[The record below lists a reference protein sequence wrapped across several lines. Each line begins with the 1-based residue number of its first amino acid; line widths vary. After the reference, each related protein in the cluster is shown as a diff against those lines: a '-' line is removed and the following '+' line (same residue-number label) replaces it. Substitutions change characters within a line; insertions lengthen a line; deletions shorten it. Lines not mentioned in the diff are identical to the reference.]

1 MPVEG
6 ATDDLGAMSLI
17 ALEEHYAW
25 DPASEGNVV
34 ATWLRSNNHVGYERL
49 YDRGP
54 LRLEQMDAAGIDFQI
69 LSLFD
74 PGVQDETDVPRAID
88 LARRANDDL
97 AESVRAN
104 PSRFGGFA
112 TLATQDP
119 DAATAELERAVTE
132 LGLVGGLINGHCQ
145 GRYLDEPAYGPLFA
159 RAESLGAP
167 IYLHP
172 TTPHPAVMEAWFAPY
187 VSDGM
192 HLASWGF
199 AAETGTHVLRLIY
212 SGLFDKFPKLQMIIG
227 HLGEMLPFAA
237 YRIDRYY
244 GLGGGGASSRELQ
257 HLPSEYLRSNF
268 YVTTSGNFSPP
279 SFACT
284 LDVMGTDR
292 VMFSVDYPMDD
303 NQTGAEFMAAYPM
316 DGAVRRKVGSE
327 NAIRLFGGLIPA
339 TIGAS

>member
-1 MPVEG
+1 
-6 ATDDLGAMSLI
+6 MSLI

-25 DPASEGNVV
+25 DPASTGNVV
-34 ATWLRSNNHVGYERL
+34 ATWLESNNPVGHARL

-74 PGVQDETDVPRAID
+74 PGVQDETDVVTAID

-97 AESVRAN
+97 AESVRGN
-104 PSRFGGFA
+104 PDRFGGFA

-119 DAATAELERAVTE
+119 DAAATELERAVTE

-145 GRYLDEPAYGPLFA
+145 GRYLDDPAYERMFG
-159 RAESLGAP
+159 RAEELGVP

-172 TTPHPAVMEAWFAPY
+172 TTPHRAVMDAWFAPY
-187 VSDGM
+187 VDDGL

-199 AAETGTHVLRLIY
+199 GVETGTHVLRLIY
-212 SGLFDKFPKLQMIIG
+212 SGLFDKFPALQMIIG

-244 GLGGGGASSRELQ
+244 GLGGTGSKDRLQ
-257 HLPSEYLRSNF
+257 HLPSDYLRNNF
-268 YVTTSGNFSPP
+268 HITTSGNFCPRA
-279 SFACT
+279 FACT
-284 LDVMGTDR
+284 LDVMGADR

-303 NQTGAEFMAAYPM
+303 NQTGAEFMASYPM
-316 DGAVRRKVGSE
+316 DDATRRKVSSE
-327 NAIRLFGGLIPA
+327 NAVRLFGDRIPA
-339 TIGAS
+339 ALGG

>member
-1 MPVEG
+1 
-6 ATDDLGAMSLI
+6 MSLI

-25 DPASEGNVV
+25 DPASADNVV
-34 ATWLRSNNHVGYERL
+34 GTWLKSNNDLAYQRL

-74 PGVQDETDVPRAID
+74 PGVQEMSDVASAID

-97 AESVRAN
+97 AETVRKN

-119 DAATAELERAVTE
+119 GAAANELERAVDQ
-132 LGLVGGLINGHCQ
+132 LGLVGALINGRTE
-145 GRYLDEPAYGPLFA
+145 GRYLDDPAYEDLFA
-159 RAESLGAP
+159 CAERMNAP

-172 TTPHPAVMEAWFAPY
+172 TTPHPAVMQAWFDPY
-187 VSDGM
+187 VDDGL

-199 AAETGTHVLRLIY
+199 AAEAGTHVLRLIY
-212 SGLFDKFPKLQMIIG
+212 SGLFDKFPRLQMIIG

-244 GLGGGGASSRELQ
+244 GLGGTGARKLQ
-257 HLPSEYLRSNF
+257 RLPSEYLRSNF
-268 YVTTSGNFSPP
+268 HVTTSGNFCPAA
-279 SFACT
+279 FACT
-284 LDVMGTDR
+284 LEVMGVER

-303 NQTGAEFMAAYPM
+303 NLTGAEFLSSYPM
-316 DGAVRRKVGSE
+316 DDAARRKVASE
-327 NAIRLFGGLIPA
+327 NAIRLFGDRIPA
-339 TIGAS
+339 QFG

>member
-1 MPVEG
+1 
-6 ATDDLGAMSLI
+6 MSLI

-25 DPASEGNVV
+25 DPASAGNVV
-34 ATWLRSNNHVGYERL
+34 ATWLQTNDPDAHARL

-54 LRLEQMDAAGIDFQI
+54 LRIEQMDAAGIDFQI

-74 PGVQDETDVPRAID
+74 PGVQDETDTAQAID

-97 AESVRAN
+97 AETVRAN
-104 PSRFGGFA
+104 PHRFGGFA
-112 TLATQDP
+112 TLATQEP

-145 GRYLDEPAYGPLFA
+145 GRYLDDPAYEQLFA
-159 RAESLGAP
+159 CAESLDAP

-187 VSDGM
+187 VDDGM

-199 AAETGTHVLRLIY
+199 AAETGTHVLRLVY
-212 SGLFDKFPKLQMIIG
+212 SGLFDKFPGLQMIIG

-244 GLGGGGASSRELQ
+244 GLGGSGPSKSGLQ
-257 HLPSEYLRSNF
+257 RKPSEYFTTNF
-268 YVTTSGNFSPP
+268 HVTTSGNFCPP

-284 LDVMGTDR
+284 LEVMGADR

-303 NQTGAEFMAAYPM
+303 NQTGADFMASYPM
-316 DGAVRRKVGSE
+316 DDATRRMVSAD
-327 NAIRLFGGLIPA
+327 NAIRLFGDRIPKE
-339 TIGAS
+339 IGPR

>member
-1 MPVEG
+1 
-6 ATDDLGAMSLI
+6 MSLI

-25 DPASEGNVV
+25 DPASDGNVV
-34 ATWLRSNNHVGYERL
+34 ATWLRSNNEVAYQRL

-74 PGVQDETDVPRAID
+74 PGVQDETDVARAVD
-88 LARRANDDL
+88 MARRANDDL
-97 AESVRAN
+97 AETVRAT

-119 DAATAELERAVTE
+119 DAAAAEFRRAVTE

-145 GRYLDEPAYGPLFA
+145 GRYLDDPAYEELFA
-159 RAESLGAP
+159 CAEETGAP
-167 IYLHP
+167 VYLHP

-187 VSDGM
+187 VDDGL

-212 SGLFDKFPKLQMIIG
+212 SGLFDKFPRLQMIIG

-237 YRIDRYY
+237 YRVDRYY
-244 GLGGGGASSRELQ
+244 GLGGTGSRDRLRR
-257 HLPSEYLRSNF
+257 LPSEYLRSNF
-268 YVTTSGNFSPP
+268 HVTMSGNFCGP
-279 SFACT
+279 ALTCT
-284 LDVMGTDR
+284 LDVLGADR

-303 NQTGAEFMAAYPM
+303 NQAGADFLASYPM
-316 DGAVRRKVGSE
+316 DDATRRKVSSE
-327 NAIRLFGGLIPA
+327 NAIRLFGERIPA
-339 TIGAS
+339 VLADQSAKT

>member
-1 MPVEG
+1 
-6 ATDDLGAMSLI
+6 MSLI

-25 DPASEGNVV
+25 DPASADNVV
-34 ATWLRSNNHVGYERL
+34 ATWLRSNNEVAYQRL

-74 PGVQDETDVPRAID
+74 PGVQAETDTARAID
-88 LARRANDDL
+88 VARRANDDL
-97 AESVRAN
+97 AETVRGN
-104 PSRFGGFA
+104 PHRFGGFA

-119 DAATAELERAVTE
+119 DAAAAELERAVTE

-145 GRYLDEPAYGPLFA
+145 GRYLDDPAYEGLFE
-159 RAESLGAP
+159 RAQGMGAP

-172 TTPHPAVMEAWFAPY
+172 TAPHPAVMEAWFAPY
-187 VSDGM
+187 VGDGL

-212 SGLFDKFPKLQMIIG
+212 SGLFDRFPRLQMIIG

-237 YRIDRYY
+237 FRIDRYY
-244 GLGGGGASSRELQ
+244 GLGGDGSGHRLQ
-257 HLPSEYLRSNF
+257 RLPSEYLRSNF

-279 SFACT
+279 AFACT
-284 LDVMGTDR
+284 LEVIGADR

-303 NQTGAEFMAAYPM
+303 NRAGAEFVAAYPM
-316 DGAVRRKVGSE
+316 DDAVRRKVSSE
-327 NAIRLFGGLIPA
+327 NAIRLFGARIPQLS
-339 TIGAS
+339 GG

>member
-1 MPVEG
+1 M
-6 ATDDLGAMSLI
+6 ALI

-25 DPASEGNVV
+25 DPASDGNVV
-34 ATWLRSNNHVGYERL
+34 ATWLKTHNTVGYDRL

-74 PGVQDETDVPRAID
+74 PGVQDETDVARAID

-97 AESVRAN
+97 AETVRAT
-104 PSRFGGFA
+104 PRRFGGFA
-112 TLATQDP
+112 TLATQNP
-119 DAATAELERAVTE
+119 EAAAEELERAVTD

-145 GRYLDEPAYGPLFA
+145 GRYLDDPAYERLFA
-159 RAESLGAP
+159 VAEANAAP

-172 TTPHPAVMEAWFAPY
+172 TTPHPAVMDAWFAPY
-187 VSDGM
+187 VDDGL

-199 AAETGTHVLRLIY
+199 AAEAGTHVLRLIY
-212 SGLFDKFPKLQMIIG
+212 SGLFDRYPGLQLVIG

-244 GLGGGGASSRELQ
+244 GLGGSGASSRGLQ
-257 HLPSEYLRSNF
+257 RLPSEYLRSNVH
-268 YVTTSGNFSPP
+268 VTTSGNFCAPA
-279 SFACT
+279 FACT
-284 LDVMGTDR
+284 LDVMGADR

-303 NQTGAEFMAAYPM
+303 NRTGAEFMASYPM
-316 DGAVRRKVGSE
+316 DDETRRKVSSD
-327 NAIRLFGGLIPA
+327 NAIRLFGGRIPDA
-339 TIGAS
+339 IGP